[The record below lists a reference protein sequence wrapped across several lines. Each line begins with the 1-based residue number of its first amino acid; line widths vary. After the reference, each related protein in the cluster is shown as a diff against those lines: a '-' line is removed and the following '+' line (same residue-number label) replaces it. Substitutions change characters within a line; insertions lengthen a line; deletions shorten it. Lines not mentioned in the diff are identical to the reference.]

1 MKNSQVR
8 IFAMLI
14 LFLFV
19 LFCTIWGLTFNNKIF
34 RLISINRPHF
44 WAVQIAVP
52 TRTVEENRTLIVRP
66 LEHIIR
72 PLDEMKSTII
82 ETKRDEIMLY
92 FYTEQGINSG
102 IFSRKLSE
110 SLKTL
115 TDLPGLSDISIHI
128 VSDLLRTPS
137 NNTLIIDNHWTPL
150 SYAFKEKLF
159 SIHSLQQDK
168 NWHIRNIKSPDFLFD
183 LTSKNSLF
191 LNLSDKKIKSFLNA
205 ITAIEGIDFVAVK
218 NFEIDTF
225 ELTYNSINLSLL
237 GISPSEFNSHIE
249 SKLTSNFSSHKQV
262 FARAP
267 NIMESKAGP
276 IDTLM
281 NTSLLT
287 NSRREV
293 PLFNLSQS
301 SITKRICKFLPYPTT
316 QSELQRARCINEKL
330 IGTDKSLE
338 NSQISIWA
346 TEGFDTQKINTK
358 INDIL
363 DTISH
368 DAKIKSENHSA
379 FSFVQY
385 PKEFYFLSFFLLTI
399 LFKNSFGNESTLK
412 IHSTRIMLAVLYF
425 INFHFLVGI
434 INTAETNVIFFT
446 CLIISQACLAVERH
460 RPQSKKK
467 KLISHLNLYSVFTL
481 FGIGTF
487 VGSMLI
493 TKSFGMLDDATF
505 FGILMATSSVSLS
518 HLIMPK
524 SRLEKTSSNL
534 SFADKNWIFTT
545 AASTLALFLI
555 SIFSSTL
562 RPSEIKSD
570 TAFVNINSNQEL
582 KPQTLQKI
590 GISLTQQFESSSK
603 NEIIGPTSSPSIIL
617 SPVESTLD
625 LDENPLALLEK
636 YLPSFSA
643 ENLGWI
649 QITDKL
655 ANQTKDLSVV
665 STDLAL
671 NPKNSQ
677 KTPDLAKVTGW
688 LSSVYLNPKFSA
700 KNPNGEMAS
709 KLQNLFAAH
718 KIHET
723 KNAYRQNEANAL
735 FLKFNLNNTGN
746 FENVFTQ
753 KMTEIENMDSGKLHY
768 HFDSLSDASNNAMQ
782 TWMKILLFEL
792 FFFFFIFAAVTSSTR
807 RALLAVITIAT
818 AYAILFGVHSMFQLY
833 NLSSEYTLLNNA
845 MLLNSNAIFFL
856 ASWASCNT
864 TGHSIR
870 KANRKLKDAYLP
882 MLQLIMRVRIFV
894 VCLFL
899 VGITLFYFG
908 KLPINIAI
916 IFISTAIFW
925 MIFLPGWL
933 MVWSVL
939 AEYRSRLFL
948 KINVYFKQIC
958 IFMALSFASFNICA
972 EAQQGL
978 ATINT
983 SCGNIVTTILPIV
996 GRPKGKEPAPVKSIF
1011 SEKLSQETP
1020 CSYIDNSLLKDITN
1034 ATQEH
1039 RKSGEQY
1046 KLIAALNSIVS
1057 LNRGNIEAKN
1067 KSASKERGSIGV
1079 STTRIYGGFYEEFYG
1094 NIAFTILEF
1103 RENAAPIVLKMTVS
1117 EANQTVGIA
1126 KIASLLRGESFKIV
1140 EDLLGESR
1148 RLPVF
1153 IAPVESLDKNNI
1165 SENLSQE
1172 MEMYIRSR
1180 LLYPLS
1186 TDLLERK
1193 VFFRPEEIEEKANH
1207 KLYVKIRRDGT
1218 KFYASIEAKNV
1229 TDRTTRSAWIEGDL
1243 SQLPNF
1249 EEEVLF
1255 AAQKILA
1262 INEGI
1267 ADYGIVMGLDV
1278 WWRTSE
1284 ITKMYALTLRQNLG
1298 NAAFSLRMR
1307 SGDRSVTNRR
1317 DMSHS
1322 LFLIG
1327 SALGWQFADR
1337 RWVVADAGL
1346 GIDIGFSTL
1355 NLKNSASTRSILFS
1369 YGPFVQTQMTY
1380 SKSFSFL
1387 ARGGIELPGLFN
1399 SQNRSDAALPNY
1411 VINAS
1416 LGLGITF

>member
-1 MKNSQVR
+1 
-8 IFAMLI
+8 MLL
-14 LFLFV
+14 LFT
-19 LFCTIWGLTFNNKIF
+19 LFCTFWGLTFNNKIF

-44 WAVQIAVP
+44 WAVQINVP
-52 TRTVEENRTLIVRP
+52 TRTVEENRTIIVSP

-72 PLDEMKSTII
+72 PLDEMKDTII

-92 FYTEQGINSG
+92 FYTEQGINAG

-110 SLKTL
+110 SLKIL

-128 VSDLLRTPS
+128 VSDLLRTPN
-137 NNTLIIDNHWTPL
+137 NNTQIIDNHWTPV
-150 SYAFKEKLF
+150 SFAFKEKLF
-159 SIHSLQQDK
+159 SINAQHQDK
-168 NWHIRNIKSPDFLFD
+168 NWHIRNIKSPDFLID
-183 LTSKNSLF
+183 VTNKNDFF
-191 LNLSDKKIKSFLNA
+191 LNLSDKQIKSFLNEIA
-205 ITAIEGIDFVAVK
+205 AIEGIDFVAVQ

-225 ELTYNSINLSLL
+225 EVFYNSINLSLF
-237 GISPSEFNSHIE
+237 GITPSEFNAHIE
-249 SKLTSNFSSHKQV
+249 SKLYSNFSTHKQV

-267 NIMESKAGP
+267 NIMESKTGP
-276 IDTLM
+276 IDALM
-281 NTSLLT
+281 NTSVLT
-287 NSRREV
+287 NSRHEV
-293 PLFNLSQS
+293 PLFNLSQTA
-301 SITKRICKFLPYPTT
+301 ITKRICQFLPYPTT
-316 QSELQRARCINEKL
+316 QSELQRSKCSNKKL
-330 IGTDKSLE
+330 VGLDKNLE

-346 TEGFDTQKINTK
+346 IEGFDAQKIDTK
-358 INDIL
+358 IKGIL
-363 DTISH
+363 ETFNRNGD
-368 DAKIKSENHSA
+368 IKSKKHINL
-379 FSFVQY
+379 SFVQY
-385 PKEFYFLSFFLLTI
+385 PNEFYVFAFFILTI
-399 LFKNSFGNESTLK
+399 IFMNSFGIESTLK
-412 IHSTRIMLAVLYF
+412 IHATRILLSFLCF
-425 INFHFLVGI
+425 INFHFLAGI
-434 INTAETNVIFFT
+434 TNSTETNVIFFT
-446 CLIISQACLAVERH
+446 CLTISQACLAVERH
-460 RPQSKKK
+460 RPHSKKK
-467 KLISHLNLYSVFTL
+467 KLISQLNLYSVFTL
-481 FGIGTF
+481 FGIATF

-505 FGILMATSSVSLS
+505 FGILMATTSVSLS
-518 HLIMPK
+518 HLIMP
-524 SRLEKTSSNL
+524 RCRIEKTSRNL
-534 SFADKNWIFTT
+534 FFANKYWIFMSAIATISLVLI
-545 AASTLALFLI
+545 STL
-555 SIFSSTL
+555 SSSLTL
-562 RPSEIKSD
+562 SENKND

-582 KPQTLQKI
+582 KPQMLQKI
-590 GISLTQQFESSSK
+590 GVSLMQQFESHSE
-603 NEIIGPTSSPSIIL
+603 NRIIGPNSSPSIIL
-617 SPVESTLD
+617 SPVESTLV

-636 YLPSFSA
+636 YLPAFST
-643 ENLGWI
+643 ENLGSI
-649 QITDKL
+649 QITDKVT
-655 ANQTKDLSVV
+655 NQTKDLSVV

-671 NPKNSQ
+671 NPQNSQ
-677 KTPDLAKVTGW
+677 KPPELSTVAAW
-688 LSSVYLNPKFSA
+688 LSSVYLNPNLAA
-700 KNPNGEMAS
+700 KNSNGEMAS

-723 KNAYRQNEANAL
+723 KNAFRQNESNAL
-735 FLKFNLNNTGN
+735 FLKFNLNSAAD
-746 FENVFTQ
+746 FESIFTK
-753 KMTEIENMDSGKLHY
+753 KMTEIENTDSGKLHY
-768 HFDSLSDASNNAMQ
+768 HFDSLSEASGNAMR
-782 TWMKILLFEL
+782 TWIKILLFEL
-792 FFFFFIFAAVTSSTR
+792 FFFFFIFAAVTSSTQ
-807 RALLAVITIAT
+807 RALLAVVTIAA
-818 AYAILFGVHSMFQLY
+818 AYAILFGVHSMFQFF
-833 NLSSEYTLLNNA
+833 NLSSKYSLLNNA

-856 ASWASCNT
+856 SSWASCNI

-870 KANRKLKDAYLP
+870 KENRQLKDAYLP
-882 MLQLIMRVRIFV
+882 MLNLIMRVRIFV
-894 VCLFL
+894 LCLFL
-899 VGITLFYFG
+899 TGIALFYSG
-908 KLPINIAI
+908 QLQINIAI
-916 IFISTAIFW
+916 VFVSTAVFW

-933 MVWSVL
+933 MIWSAI
-939 AEYRSRLFL
+939 AEYRSRIFL
-948 KINVYFKQIC
+948 KLNVYFKPIC
-958 IFMALSFASFNICA
+958 ILIAFSVSSINFRAK
-972 EAQQGL
+972 AQQGL

-983 SCGNIVTTILPIV
+983 SCSSIVTTILPIV

-1020 CSYIDNSLLKDITN
+1020 CSYIDSRLLKEITN
-1034 ATQEH
+1034 TTQEH
-1039 RKSGEQY
+1039 RNSGEQY
-1046 KLIAALNSIVS
+1046 RLIAALNAIVS

-1067 KSASKERGSIGV
+1067 RSASKERGSAV
-1079 STTRIYGGFYEEFYG
+1079 ESSTRIYGGFYEEFYG

-1103 RENAAPIVLKMTVS
+1103 RENLAPIVLKMTVS
-1117 EANQTVGIA
+1117 ESNQTIGIA

-1229 TDRTTRSAWIEGDL
+1229 ADSTTRSAWIEGDL

-1284 ITKMYALTLRQNLG
+1284 LTKMYALTLRQNLG

-1307 SGDRSVTNRR
+1307 TGDRTVTNRR
-1317 DMSHS
+1317 NLSHS

-1346 GIDIGFSTL
+1346 GIDMGFSTL

-1380 SKSFSFL
+1380 SKSFAFL
-1387 ARGGIELPGLFN
+1387 ARGGVEFPGLLN

-1416 LGLGITF
+1416 LGIGITF